1 MHHPTQPTGSL
12 TKAPEGSAI
21 ETETWQPGKVLD
33 KINTTHIYL
42 DNINYW
48 APPDTIEEE
57 DNTEEESINNTNT
70 SKERKTQETIKRTG
84 NKWTRRSEGR
94 KEK

>member
-1 MHHPTQPTGSL
+1 M
-12 TKAPEGSAI
+12 
-21 ETETWQPGKVLD
+21 LD

-48 APPDTIEEE
+48 TPLDTIEEE
-57 DNTEEESINNTNT
+57 DDTEEESINNTNT
-70 SKERKTQETIKRTG
+70 SEEKKTQETIKKTG
-84 NKWTRRSEGR
+84 NKWMRRSEGR